1 VIRSYVL
8 GFIVWLLYKTISLTW
23 RVTLEEPADLKQK
36 LEKKIPVLFAHWH
49 GDEIVLISL
58 VSRYKIATITST
70 SKDGSMMDVILRL
83 LGGSTSRG
91 SSTRGAVMALKGLIR
106 LVRQGRN
113 SSFAVDGPKGPLHQ
127 VKPGIFEVSRMLSPD
142 GGAIYAAG
150 VSADHAWHFP
160 KSWNKTYFP
169 KPFARVHIQ
178 WTKFSEGMSKESD
191 PRSQELLNGLAD
203 ALRQGQAEAR
213 KKIDLS

>member
-1 VIRSYVL
+1 MIRSYVL
-8 GFIVWLLYKTISLTW
+8 GFIAWLLYKIICLTW
-23 RVTLEEPADLKQK
+23 RVRLEEPADLKKK
-36 LEKKIPVLFAHWH
+36 LEDKVPVLFAHWH

-58 VSRYKIATITST
+58 VSRYRIATITST
-70 SKDGSMMDVILRL
+70 SKDGSMMDVTLRL

-127 VKPGIFEVSRMLSPD
+127 VKPGIFEVSRMLYPD
-142 GGAIYAAG
+142 GGSIYAAG
-150 VSADHAWHFP
+150 VTADRAWHFP

-169 KPFARVHIQ
+169 KPFARVYVQ
-178 WTKFSEGMSKESD
+178 WTKFSDGVSKDQD
-191 PRSQELLNGLAD
+191 PRSPELLSGLGD
-203 ALRQGQAEAR
+203 ALRQGQSEAR